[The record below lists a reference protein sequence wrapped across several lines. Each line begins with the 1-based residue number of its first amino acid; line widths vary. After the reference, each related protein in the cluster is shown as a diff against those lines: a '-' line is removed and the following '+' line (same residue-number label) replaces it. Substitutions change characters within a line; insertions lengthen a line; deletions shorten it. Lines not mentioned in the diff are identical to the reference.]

1 LVVLRDPET
10 QSGTSLKYKMPRSR
24 FWDFIPDLF
33 RGQRYTYTKMS
44 TQVNSNNTHSASR
57 TFLDGGD
64 DILRSANTDLDHSTN
79 QHLQPDI
86 LFPTQTIKLHDGV
99 LHRLRLM
106 CTRFP
111 IRDMSWATGFVF
123 TWGSAMFIING
134 FMLII
139 PTVNSNL
146 AFHTITS
153 HAAPATAL
161 IGGIIFILGGLAGYL
176 EGLNFKRDG
185 DFVTMVGMRPG
196 DVETSSIE
204 ESVNHDATKSNK
216 SMTLQQLAQSPSST
230 SEQHS
235 PKAVTQ
241 LPPSRIALVGSPNF
255 IWYPSIREFR
265 SFYWSDMCF
274 MSPTITFIGTF
285 IFMLAI
291 ITAVPGVINLSDR
304 TTFFLGNLFPGTLGG
319 VLFTTASVL
328 QAVDAQEKWYLP
340 KPMSLDWH
348 VGLWNTIGSIGF
360 TLASALYFL
369 ETSEGALQAGLASLW
384 GSWAFLVASLLQW
397 YGAMAKY
404 T

>member
-1 LVVLRDPET
+1 
-10 QSGTSLKYKMPRSR
+10 MPLSR
-24 FWDFIPDLF
+24 FWDFVPNVF
-33 RGQRYTYTKMS
+33 WGQQYTYTKMS
-44 TQVNSNNTHSASR
+44 TQLNSINTYLSSQ
-57 TFLDGGD
+57 TFLSSGD
-64 DILRSANTDLDHSTN
+64 DTLRSANSPLDHSTS
-79 QHLQPDI
+79 QHLQPDF
-86 LFPTQTIKLHDGV
+86 LFPTQTPKLHAGV
-99 LHRLRLM
+99 LNRLQLM

-111 IRDMSWATGFVF
+111 ILDMSWATGFVF
-123 TWGSAMFIING
+123 TWGSAMFVING

-139 PTVNSNL
+139 PTVNPNL
-146 AFHTITS
+146 SFHTITS

-161 IGGIIFILGGLAGYL
+161 IGGVIFIIGGLAGYL
-176 EGLNFKRDG
+176 EGLNFRRGG
-185 DFVTMVGMRPG
+185 DVVMMVGMRPG
-196 DVETSSIE
+196 DVEASSIE
-204 ESVNHDATKSNK
+204 ESVNHDVTKSNK
-216 SMTLQQLAQSPSST
+216 PGETSSSMTLQQLSQTSSSA
-230 SEQHS
+230 SEQRL

-241 LPPSRIALVGSPNF
+241 LPPSQLALVGSPNF
-255 IWYPSIREFR
+255 IWYPSMQEFR
-265 SFYWSDMCF
+265 TFYLSDMCF

-319 VLFTTASVL
+319 VLFTTASVM
-328 QAVDAQEKWYLP
+328 QTIDAQDRWYLA

-348 VGLWNTIGSIGF
+348 VGLCNTIGSIGF
-360 TLASALYFL
+360 TLASALFFL